1 MRTWLMIFR
10 DTLLSILVFMNENY
24 CLCTCFTELYLFH
37 LLFVRSRNFYRYAS
51 CFQLYINIA
60 CKSIQNAARKY
71 YSPLKITHYK
81 TINSFISKREIKPN
95 SLTNSLSCWSVNCN
109 SINVHSNTWQ
119 LALQIC
125 PKREPFRLAEKGILG
140 IFLSFS
146 LKAHNHL
153 IPCISHRTRFFMR
166 DDVVSQHLKSGA
178 HSFRILGSKKLPC
191 FSNFPASLARPKK
204 IVWFL
209 LPTTSNHVQVKLDC
223 TTRINILHQQRRK
236 KWAYWFLDLQSKSRT
251 SRIYYLWSRSS
262 LGRFAA

>member
-1 MRTWLMIFR
+1 MQEYSKCCAQISLAFKNY
-10 DTLLSILVFMNENY
+10 TLQN
-24 CLCTCFTELYLFH
+24 H
-37 LLFVRSRNFYRYAS
+37 KQFYK
-51 CFQLYINIA
+51 Q
-60 CKSIQNAARKY
+60 
-71 YSPLKITHYK
+71 
-81 TINSFISKREIKPN
+81 REIKPN
-95 SLTNSLSCWSVNCN
+95 SLTNSLSCWSVNGN

-125 PKREPFRLAEKGILG
+125 PKWEPFRLAEKVILG

-153 IPCISHRTRFFMR
+153 IPFFMR

-209 LPTTSNHVQVKLDC
+209 LAATSNHVQVKLDC
-223 TTRINILHQQRRK
+223 TTRINILHQQRRE
-236 KWAYWFLDLQSKSRT
+236 KWAYWFLDLQSKSRM
-251 SRIYYLWSRSS
+251 SRIYYLRSRSS